1 MKNTNTYNLAIIA
14 TSLALVYFASG
25 IVSIAQ
31 ATELL
36 KAEPIEQSIFVQEA
50 KDNLALSFTALTISQ
65 DTSEDIAKNMM
76 VKQKDA
82 AKQNKAVSLTKT
94 ALIAE

>member
-36 KAEPIEQSIFVQEA
+36 KAEPIEQSIFVQE
-50 KDNLALSFTALTISQ
+50 D
-65 DTSEDIAKNMM
+65 
-76 VKQKDA
+76 
-82 AKQNKAVSLTKT
+82 
-94 ALIAE
+94 